1 MVRVLTMMFDNAGNV
16 DVEVVLRVLARVVV
30 DDGNAYVADVLCRLV
45 SVTAVFVVVAVF
57 LLEFTVVD
65 VSVKIESVQL
75 LMLVVV
81 LLEDSVVRFV
91 HVLDALGLELDVLG
105 LAEEAD
111 ADVPSSELAE
121 LDI

>member
-1 MVRVLTMMFDNAGNV
+1 MVRVLTMMFDNDGNV
-16 DVEVVLRVLARVVV
+16 DVEVDLRVLARGVV

-75 LMLVVV
+75 LMLVVA
-81 LLEDSVVRFV
+81 LLEDSVVRFM
-91 HVLDALGLELDVLG
+91 HVLDALRLELDARRL
-105 LAEEAD
+105 EAD
-111 ADVPSSELAE
+111 ADVLPSELPE
-121 LDI
+121 LDT